1 MHPALKK
8 EFENLKALAEKKDK
22 SIAVIETQLEHVVF
36 ISSGE
41 KLACLVITEEEIHNL
56 LTCFKV
62 NLNKWK
68 YANDEGFGI
77 KDIPECLAKEILV
90 RFNSPT
96 EYLRYLDL

>member
-8 EFENLKALAEKKDK
+8 EFENLKALAERKNK
-22 SIAVIETQLEHVVF
+22 SVVLMETKLENVVF
-36 ISSGE
+36 ISSDE
-41 KLACLVITEEEIHNL
+41 KLACLVISEEEIHNL

-68 YANDEGFGI
+68 YAHDEGFEI